1 MSDETTASGD
11 SAPPALTEAYTFRAN
26 PAAEAVFA
34 RRTGAVDAEF
44 FLPHLKSGIHLLDCG
59 SGPGS
64 ITCDLAE
71 LVAPGEVVGLD
82 IQPAQVERGRTL
94 ARERGITNV
103 RFEAGS
109 IYALPFADVTF
120 DAAFA
125 HVVLVHLNDP
135 LAALREM
142 RRVLKPGGVVG
153 IRDGNF
159 SLWQIFPPTPLLEA
173 WMALHLRVWKHNG
186 GNPFYASHQ
195 RQLLLEA
202 GFARSEASAN
212 FNMNGAGSLAKT
224 QQAAEIIT
232 GFLRGSAYR
241 ETAIGQGWVDQA
253 GLDAMCAELQAWG
266 ERPDALY
273 LLGHCAAVG
282 WNAE

>member
-109 IYALPFADVTF
+109 IYALPFADATF

-125 HVVLVHLNDP
+125 HVVLVHLND
-135 LAALREM
+135 
-142 RRVLKPGGVVG
+142 
-153 IRDGNF
+153 
-159 SLWQIFPPTPLLEA
+159 PLLEA